1 MTLKV
6 GLAQLAVQYD
16 DIAANEQ
23 QVTQAVAQA
32 ARANCQVVVL
42 PEMWR
47 TGYAFQ
53 NLQQNSDLNGQATQT
68 FLANLAQRYQIAI
81 VGGSV
86 ATQRQDKFYNTMYTF
101 DATGQGL
108 SQYDKVHLF
117 GLMAEDQYLAA
128 GAQPNLFQLQGIPAA
143 GIICYDLRFPEW
155 IRCEMA
161 TGAQVLF
168 VVAEWPTQRIQ
179 QWQQLLA
186 ARAIENQAFVVAVNC
201 VGENPN
207 DQFGGHSVVYDP
219 LGQVVT
225 QLAAQPSFTTAT
237 LDFQQVATVRGGMPV
252 FADRRPELY
261 QG

>member
-1 MTLKV
+1 MALKV
-6 GLAQLAVQYD
+6 GLAQLAVQYNA
-16 DIAANEQ
+16 IAANEQ
-23 QVTQAVAQA
+23 QVAQAVAQA
-32 ARANCQVVVL
+32 AQSACDVVVL

-53 NLQQNSDLNGQATQT
+53 DLSQNGDLAGQATQS
-68 FLANLAQRYQIAI
+68 FLAALAQRYRIAI

-86 ATQRQDKFYNTMYTF
+86 ATRRQDQYFNTMYTF
-101 DATGQGL
+101 DATGQCL

-117 GLMAEDQYLAA
+117 GLMAEDRYLQA
-128 GAQPNLFQLQGIPAA
+128 GNQLNLFQIHAVPAA

-161 TGAQVLF
+161 TGAQILF
-168 VVAEWPTQRIQ
+168 VVAEWPTARIQ

-201 VGENPN
+201 VGENPQ

-219 LGQVVT
+219 LGQMVM
-225 QLAAQPSFTTAT
+225 QLADQPALGTAI
-237 LDFQQVATVRGGMPV
+237 LDLKQVTTVRGAMPV

>member
-1 MTLKV
+1 MLKV

-16 DIAANEQ
+16 AIAANEQ
-23 QVTQAVAQA
+23 QVTQVVAQA
-32 ARANCQVVVL
+32 AQAKCQVVVL

-53 NLQQNSDLNGQATQT
+53 NLQQNSDVNGQATQT
-68 FLANLAQRYQIAI
+68 FLASLAQRYQIAI

-86 ATQRQDKFYNTMYTF
+86 ATRRDGDDYNTMYTF
-101 DATGQGL
+101 DATGQLL

-117 GLMAEDQYLAA
+117 GLMAEDQYLTA
-128 GAQPNLFQLQGIPAA
+128 GRRPNLFQLQAVPAA

-168 VVAEWPTQRIQ
+168 VVAEWPIQRIQ

-207 DQFGGHSVVYDP
+207 DQFGGHSLVYDP

-225 QLAAQPSFTTAT
+225 QLAAQLGFTTAT
-237 LDFQQVATVRGGMPV
+237 LDLQQVVTVRGGMPV